1 MHDTELLPWHDLIPA
16 LQCYLG
22 ILLDD
27 ATCPWSRSSF
37 ILNSIFSIW
46 FACALGFLSHEG
58 DFIEAAGVGRVIPHR
73 ALRGGG
79 GLAGDL
85 PRSGENTTQSLL
97 FAMYLDD
104 ISSLVRRAW
113 LTVWLPQLRRSAALA
128 EELKATAET
137 PEEGERLALREKAR
151 TFARLIHMAR
161 QLLMHVEKQYESL
174 RKKPAFRYFSE
185 HVMSTLEL
193 SFIFALKLLAA
204 PAIPVGDLA
213 YLAHEDERNEIVHP
227 ADNETLLLKPDGSL
241 APITPDNI
249 QSLLAAH
256 STFGGLDEEDDLSHA
271 SEVDVESAV
280 DTSVRSPFGGVVEL
294 SEELSNGISNTSSEI
309 ISLRE
314 GTANDSMNPLKVNP
328 SGWEGVH
335 HALREVHS
343 VGDIEE

>member
-1 MHDTELLPWHDLIPA
+1 MLLIVVVSH
-16 LQCYLG
+16 
-22 ILLDD
+22 
-27 ATCPWSRSSF
+27 
-37 ILNSIFSIW
+37 LNWQFST
-46 FACALGFLSHEG
+46 FVLHLNLRLSHEG

-161 QLLMHVEKQYESL
+161 QLLRHVEKQYESL

-204 PAIPVGDLA
+204 PAVPVGDLA
-213 YLAHEDERNEIVHP
+213 YLAYEDERNEVVHP

-241 APITPDNI
+241 APITPDGI

-256 STFGGLDEEDDLSHA
+256 STFGGLDDEDTLSRE
-271 SEVDVESAV
+271 SEVGVES
-280 DTSVRSPFGGVVEL
+280 SVNNSVGSSLGDAVEL
-294 SEELSNGISNTSSEI
+294 SGEMGTGIPNSPSESTS
-309 ISLRE
+309 LND
-314 GTANDSMNPLKVNP
+314 GTANKSMPSLKVGP
-328 SGWEGVH
+328 SGWKDIN
-335 HALREVHS
+335 HALREVNS
-343 VGDIEE
+343 AGNVED